1 SGGLTGGGSFV
12 SNRRLSIRVLSG
24 NLTRGIA
31 AQGSYGWRHSQP
43 CPPPETSWISGAT
56 VVPWVTQ
63 VPTPAGAGFAK
74 DGDCTA
80 DPGKARKR
88 KGRRSRPFARP
99 PRSAK
104 PEKVQG
110 RSGRGCACASPIA
123 RPKDNRRAP
132 G

>member
-1 SGGLTGGGSFV
+1 GLIWLAAFSTLPPTQDFLDFRRDCGSV
-12 SNRRLSIRVLSG
+12 
-24 NLTRGIA
+24 
-31 AQGSYGWRHSQP
+31 GSP
-43 CPPPETSWISGAT
+43 K
-56 VVPWVTQ
+56 
-63 VPTPAGAGFAK
+63 VPTQDGAGLAK

-99 PRSAK
+99 VRSAK
-104 PEKVQG
+104 PAKVQG
-110 RSGRGCACASPIA
+110 RSGRWRACASPIA